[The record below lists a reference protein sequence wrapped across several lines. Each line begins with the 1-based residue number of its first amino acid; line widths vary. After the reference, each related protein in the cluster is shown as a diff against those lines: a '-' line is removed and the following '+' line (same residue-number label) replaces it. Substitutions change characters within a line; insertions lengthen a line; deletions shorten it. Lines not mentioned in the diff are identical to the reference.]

1 MKRRINRIRL
11 FSNHN
16 EKAKMIEE
24 QVKNQLE
31 EKEFLVVEKD
41 YDMGLAIGGDG
52 SFLRMVKHTE
62 F

>member
-24 QVKNQLE
+24 QMKNQLE

-41 YDMGLAIGGDG
+41 YDMGLCYWWRW
-52 SFLRMVKHTE
+52 FLSKNGKAN
-62 F
+62 